1 MTVHITLRSCQAG
14 AGWQHNR
21 VSPQSPGILLRMT
34 AEEES
39 QGPPSIGDMCVCVYI
54 YAVLST
60 AVPLT
65 VILKPEAS
73 KPCCSCIYPREETE
87 EKDHEGQQQTLWE
100 LRVPRKGVS
109 NETGGRTD
117 RPIWEEGDP
126 QGTSP
131 KDIQAECGSVRWIPL
146 GGLRMGG
153 GHCTHV
159 CVKPQA
165 TPGGSL
171 GMLVGRVQNAQKERD
186 EG

>member
-1 MTVHITLRSCQAG
+1 MCVC
-14 AGWQHNR
+14 
-21 VSPQSPGILLRMT
+21 VCV
-34 AEEES
+34 
-39 QGPPSIGDMCVCVYI
+39 CVCVYI
-54 YAVLST
+54 YTVLSK

-87 EKDHEGQQQTLWE
+87 EKDHEGQQQMLQE

-109 NETGGRTD
+109 NETRGRTN
-117 RPIWEEGDP
+117 RFIWEEGDP

-165 TPGGSL
+165 TPGGSWGYWWAGFKMHRRK
-171 GMLVGRVQNAQKERD
+171 GMKD
-186 EG
+186 EAGQISKGDQTLSHSQLYNLK